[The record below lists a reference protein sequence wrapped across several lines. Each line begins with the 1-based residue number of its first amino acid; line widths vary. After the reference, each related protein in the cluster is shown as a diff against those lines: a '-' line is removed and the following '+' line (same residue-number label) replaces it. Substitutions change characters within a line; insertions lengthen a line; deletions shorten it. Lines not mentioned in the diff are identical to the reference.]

1 LLTIQY
7 DTVTSPKGDFRVY
20 ANGTVTDTKGVF
32 VTTGGVQ
39 GLQTYLASITFQTV
53 PTAQG
58 DFTVYQNG
66 TVTDAKGV
74 LITKNGV

>member
-1 LLTIQY
+1 
-7 DTVTSPKGDFRVY
+7 
-20 ANGTVTDTKGVF
+20 